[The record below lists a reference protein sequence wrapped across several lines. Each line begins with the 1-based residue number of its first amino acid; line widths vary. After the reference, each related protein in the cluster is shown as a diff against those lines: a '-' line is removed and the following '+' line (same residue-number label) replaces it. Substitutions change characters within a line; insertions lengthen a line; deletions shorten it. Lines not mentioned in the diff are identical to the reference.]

1 MKRVLGIFL
10 FLLFAYCL
18 SLIAPRVYAQE
29 TGWVID
35 SFHSEIAVEKTGDVK
50 IQETIEVD
58 FGTLQKHGIYRDLPY
73 VYDRDGKPYYTEL
86 HIDSVMQDGLS
97 ATTNV
102 TKNENNINIRI
113 GDADKTLSGTHR
125 YVLTYSVK
133 GILQGFDGYDE
144 LYWNVTGNG
153 WGVPI
158 ERASAGVKVESA
170 PVLQATCFQGYS
182 TYKDPCTYTI
192 AEGAQSVSYAAS
204 RPLQPNE
211 GLTLVTGYEKGVIPL
226 LVVQKPKTL
235 FEKMIEP
242 ASLLFLGVL
251 LLGAVGIAFV
261 IWLKNGRDMTYMG
274 KGLFVS
280 SDNERIRGVGEHET
294 VVVEYTPP
302 EKLRPAEIGVL
313 SDERADTLDVVATI
327 IDLAG
332 RGYLSITEVE
342 KSWMFGS
349 TDYLL
354 KRKKTETKELVPYE
368 KMLFERL
375 FDGKDEVKVSSLK
388 QKFYTDL
395 ADVKKSL
402 YERVVSEKLFP
413 KNPESVRGIYLVLG
427 IVLLILGFVFF
438 SYVVNGESPYPVS
451 VAISVVALGVFFLIL
466 TPFMSR
472 RTAKGR
478 EMYRRIRG
486 YRLFISTAE
495 THRQKFFEKK
505 NLFNEVL
512 PYAIVFGLTA
522 KFAQAMKDIGL
533 PEKQMGSGW
542 YYGAHAF
549 NYMSFQSSMNS
560 FATSVSSSIASAPK
574 SSGFSSSGGSSGG
587 GFGGGGGGSW

>member
-1 MKRVLGIFL
+1 MKRVLYF
-10 FLLFAYCL
+10 FVLLFVHCSPLFAV
-18 SLIAPRVYAQE
+18 SVHAQE

-35 SFHSEIAVEKTGDVK
+35 SFHSDIAVEKSGEVV
-50 IQETIEVD
+50 IHESIEVD
-58 FGTLQKHGIYRDLPY
+58 FGTLEKHGIYRDLPY

-86 HIDSVMQDGLS
+86 HIENVLQDGKS
-97 ATTNV
+97 ATTEV
-102 TKNENNINIRI
+102 KKNENNINIRI
-113 GDADKTLSGTHR
+113 GDADQTLSGTHT
-125 YVLTYSVK
+125 YELTYSVK
-133 GILQGFDGYDE
+133 GILQGFDGYHE

-158 ERASAGVKVESA
+158 EKATAGVRIEGAS
-170 PVLQATCFQGYS
+170 VLQAICFQGYS
-182 TYKDPCTYTI
+182 TYKDPCTYEI
-192 AEGAQSVSYAAS
+192 ADNAESVTYAAS

-211 GLTLVTGYEKGVIPL
+211 GLTLVSGYEKGVIPL

-242 ASLLFLGVL
+242 ASLLFLGVV
-251 LLGAVGIAFV
+251 LLGAVGVAFF
-261 IWLKNGRDMTYMG
+261 IWLKNGRDMTFVG

-280 SDNERIRGVGEHET
+280 SANERVRGVGEHET

-332 RGYLSITEVE
+332 RGFLTITEVE

-375 FDGKDEVKVSSLK
+375 FDGKDEIKVSSLK

-395 ADVKKSL
+395 SAVKKSL

-427 IVLLILGFVFF
+427 IAIIILGFVFF

-451 VAISVVALGVFFLIL
+451 VAIGVVAQGVFFLIL

-486 YRLFISTAE
+486 YQLFISTAE
-495 THRQKFFEKK
+495 KHRQKFFEKK

-549 NYMSFQSSMNS
+549 NYASFQSSMNS